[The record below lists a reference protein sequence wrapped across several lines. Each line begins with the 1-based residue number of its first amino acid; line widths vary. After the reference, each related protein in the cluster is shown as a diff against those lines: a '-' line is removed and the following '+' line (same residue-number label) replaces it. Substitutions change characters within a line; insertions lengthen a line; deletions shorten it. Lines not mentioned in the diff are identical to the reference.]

1 MTRPG
6 SASSPLAKIKAGEL
20 APVYVLYGAEHAL
33 IRVWIDAIRVAAVDE
48 SFAAFNHERFA
59 GRDLEGPG
67 KVLEACMQVPLM
79 AKRRLVELDEPEA
92 IGKGR
97 GPANPK
103 LLDTLVAYLAA
114 PNPST
119 VLVVTSAGIDARSR
133 LVTAAKKT
141 GVVEKFEG
149 LRRNDDALAFVQTQ
163 AQEVGIAIDSDAA
176 GLIVERVGTSP
187 SALAAALEQASLYAG
202 VGVRVTC
209 EHVAAVVTDSRD
221 AVVFDLTDAVGMGRH
236 ERAIAVLRRMFSQG
250 DRGMGEAVPLVG
262 LLARQLRMLML
273 AHGVGLR
280 AAEVAS
286 AAGVPP
292 FIASKLVEQ
301 ARQFG
306 PDRLRRAFAA
316 LVRLDGDLKGGS
328 YVVNHAPELALE
340 RWILES
346 CDALG
351 AVARR

>member
-1 MTRPG
+1 M
-6 SASSPLAKIKAGEL
+6 SALAKIKAGDV
-20 APVYVLYGAEHAL
+20 APVYVLYGTEHAMM
-33 IRVWIDAIRVAAVDE
+33 RVWIEALRAATLDE
-48 SFAAFNHERFA
+48 NFAAFNHERFV
-59 GRDLEGPG
+59 GRELEGPG

-97 GPANPK
+97 GAANPK
-103 LLDTLVAYLAA
+103 LLDSLVEYLAA

-119 VLVVTSAGIDARSR
+119 VLLITSSGIDARSR

-141 GVVEKFEG
+141 GVIEKFEG
-149 LRRNDDALAFVQTQ
+149 LRRNDDAVAFVQTQ
-163 AQEVGIAIDSDAA
+163 AREVGVAIESAA
-176 GLIVERVGTSP
+176 ANAIVERVGNSP
-187 SALAAALEQASLYAG
+187 SALAQALEQASLFAGAG
-202 VGVRVTC
+202 VKVTLA
-209 EHVAAVVTDSRD
+209 HVTAVVTDARD

-250 DRGMGEAVPLVG
+250 DGGMGEAAPLVG

-280 AAEVAS
+280 PGEVEAT
-286 AAGVPP
+286 AGVPP
-292 FIASKLVEQ
+292 FVARKLVDQ

-306 PDRLRRAFAA
+306 PDRLRRAFGA

-328 YVVNHAPELALE
+328 FVVSRAAELALE

-346 CDALG
+346 CDAVAG
-351 AVARR
+351 IARR